1 MVIAKW
7 FQLPRVVCCIKIFFQ
22 STSPCH
28 VCVSS
33 VSGKDF
39 DYKLG
44 PTIIKIVFPACQW
57 DRRWGQSW
65 TDTCKFVRHLGL
77 ASCAIVK
84 MKVRLGYVHENESRS
99 IAFFLISNTKKKPKY
114 LQFWLYFLW
123 WHKSAFIS
131 QKHSQTPLLRPDSA
145 FVLPLSWFSIHFYAA
160 FAFSKVRV
168 EVTSAKPWLCV

>member
-1 MVIAKW
+1 M
-7 FQLPRVVCCIKIFFQ
+7 F
-22 STSPCH
+22 SPC
-28 VCVSS
+28 
-33 VSGKDF
+33 
-39 DYKLG
+39 
-44 PTIIKIVFPACQW
+44 QR

-131 QKHSQTPLLRPDSA
+131 QKHSQTPLLRPDYILLLCSRSLD
-145 FVLPLSWFSIHFYAA
+145 FPFTSSQLLPFLKLEWRLQVQNPDCVCSVPFFIVRHTAGSLVTKIKSWE
-160 FAFSKVRV
+160 KL
-168 EVTSAKPWLCV
+168 TSS